1 MIFQTKD
8 IWVFY
13 SLPLMALGVAVFY
26 FSGCKKLEKQ
36 EVIPSIIQTAHLD
49 HLYEEIQMGKD
60 TIGIIHIY
68 SEYPEYQWVGDADE
82 GIACVDDASRAAIFY
97 LQQYQMTQ
105 AAPFLHKGKMLMKF
119 ILAMQAPNG
128 YFYNFVHANGTINS
142 EGMTSIPEPNFWS
155 WRSLW
160 ALGIAIDVLGK
171 LGDPFVG
178 TMKLQREKLIQRI
191 LAEPSFRN
199 QSMDTTMGLPFAT
212 WLPKESGTDQAAIV
226 VMALVKRNMQE
237 KEHRLRD
244 SINSLI
250 HHFANGIISM
260 QVHAPDSLQDGAFR
274 SWENLW
280 HAYANIQSF
289 ALLTA
294 GEAMEDSVMIRA
306 AMYEIDHFYPAV
318 LKAGGLDYFGLQK
331 EGDRII
337 RYETKSFH
345 QIAYGRRPMIW
356 AALQAHALYGHA
368 NKKYLDLASQ
378 LAMWFFG
385 ENPAHEWMY
394 DPETGRGYDGIN
406 SPTDI
411 NRNAGAE
418 STIEALLSLQAME
431 MFGLYFD
438 RNSKQFIKRL
448 PPE

>member
-1 MIFQTKD
+1 M
-8 IWVFY
+8 Y
-13 SLPLMALGVAVFY
+13 SLPLIALGVSVFC
-26 FSGCKKLEKQ
+26 FSGCKKREKP
-36 EVIPSIIQTAHLD
+36 EAVPSIIQTAHLD
-49 HLYEEIQMGKD
+49 HLYEEIQMGDD

-68 SEYPEYQWVGDADE
+68 SEYPGYQWVGDADE

-105 AAPFLHKGKMLMKF
+105 ADPFLHKGKMLMKF
-119 ILAMQAPNG
+119 IQAMQAPNG
-128 YFYNFVHANGTINS
+128 YYYNFIHANGTINTD
-142 EGMTSIPEPNFWS
+142 GMTSLPEPNFWS

-160 ALGIAIDVLGK
+160 ALGVAIDVFGNLD
-171 LGDPFVG
+171 DPSVAR
-178 TMKLQREKLIQRI
+178 MKLQREKLIQRI
-191 LAEPSFRN
+191 LNEPSFSG
-199 QSMDTTMGLPFAT
+199 QSMDTTMGLPFPT

-226 VMALVKRNMQE
+226 IMALVKRNMQE
-237 KEHRLRD
+237 EEPRLLD
-244 SINSLI
+244 SITSLI
-250 HHFANGIISM
+250 RHFADGIISM

-280 HAYANIQSF
+280 HAYANIQAF
-289 ALLTA
+289 ALLIA
-294 GEAMEDSVMIRA
+294 GEALQDSAMTQA
-306 AMYEIDHFYPAV
+306 ALYEIDHFYPMV
-318 LKAGGLDYFGLQK
+318 LKAGGLDYFGLKK
-331 EGDRII
+331 ERGRIF

-356 AALQAHALYGHA
+356 AALEAHALFGQS

-394 DPETGRGYDGIN
+394 DPQTGRGYDGIN

-431 MFGLYFD
+431 MHGLYFD
-438 RNSKQFIKRL
+438 LKSNQFIHRL
-448 PPE
+448 HPE